1 MKKVFVLFLLLI
13 VAAGCNENKV
23 VKLDNGITF
32 MEDTLG
38 TGVVADSGT
47 FVSIH
52 FNGWVIKDST
62 NLFADWSK
70 DSTRMASSIG
80 SSRSFGQPVKYK
92 LGSGT
97 FIKGIDAGIV
107 GMKVGGTR
115 TIVIPSKLG
124 YGQQGMG
131 PVPPNT
137 DMKVVV
143 ELLEVKAPVVVKKWD
158 VDSTK
163 YQATKSGLKYVIIN
177 EGTGSNA
184 DSGKTVTVHYT
195 GYLESGKIFD
205 SSIER
210 DEPITFELGKGMVI
224 PGWEEGIK
232 LLNKGAKAKLV
243 IPASLAYGPIERGEI
258 PANSTLIFDVEL
270 VDIK

>member
-1 MKKVFVLFLLLI
+1 MKKLFVLFLLLLI
-13 VAAGCNENKV
+13 AAGCNENKV
-23 VKLDNGITF
+23 VKLDNGITY

-38 TGVVADSGT
+38 TGAMADSGS

-52 FNGWVIKDST
+52 FDGWVVKDST
-62 NLFADWSK
+62 NLFDDWSK
-70 DSTRMASSIG
+70 DSTRIGSSIG
-80 SSRSFGQPVKYK
+80 SSKTHGQPVKYK

-115 TIVIPSKLG
+115 TIVVPSELG

-137 DMKVVV
+137 DMKIII
-143 ELLEVKAPVVVKKWD
+143 ELIEVKAPVIVKKWD
-158 VDSTK
+158 ADSTK
-163 YQATKSGLKYVIIN
+163 YQTTKSGLKYVIIS
-177 EGTGSNA
+177 EGTGDKA

-205 SSIER
+205 SSVER
-210 DEPITFELGKGMVI
+210 DDPITFMLGQGMVI
-224 PGWEEGIK
+224 PGWEEGLK

-243 IPASLAYGPIERGEI
+243 IPASLAYGSVDRGEI

-270 VDIK
+270 VDVK